1 MIKIVPY
8 VTEPETVALAKY
20 DRETVAKT
28 YEKIEKDL
36 IESIDKLGSDAI
48 YTVPRYH
55 FTRAAAN
62 AYASRFYLYKG
73 DWGKVITYA
82 SKVFPMPSVFV
93 GQEGA
98 KNVSVSD

>member
-1 MIKIVPY
+1 M
-8 VTEPETVALAKY
+8 ALAKY

-73 DWGKVITYA
+73 NW
-82 SKVFPMPSVFV
+82 
-93 GQEGA
+93 
-98 KNVSVSD
+98 